1 MSEFG
6 LLGLPTDEL
15 ATFLL
20 GAHNDPF
27 RVLGAHRLADDL
39 VIRVFR
45 PDAKEVEIVLLSDD
59 GDQFYPMQRIQNNGF
74 FQGVLPQKKRDCNY
88 LLRITRW
95 DGAEQVVRDPYC
107 YGTSWERWIF
117 ISSLRETSSKST
129 KSLARIRARLGAM
142 PAFTL
147 RFGRRMRSASAWSAI
162 STAGMGAPIRCAG
175 CLAAAY
181 GSYFYP
187 ASKRVRITNSK
198 LERTRVRSC

>member
-15 ATFLL
+15 DTFLL
-20 GAHNDPF
+20 GAHIDPF

-95 DGAEQVVRDPYC
+95 DGADQVVRDPYC
-107 YGTSWERWIF
+107 YGTDHGGDG
-117 ISSLRETSSKST
+117 SSS
-129 KSLARIRARLGAM
+129 
-142 PAFTL
+142 F
-147 RFGRRMRSASAWSAI
+147 RRGKPPRN
-162 STAGMGAPIRCAG
+162 
-175 CLAAAY
+175 L
-181 GSYFYP
+181 
-187 ASKRVRITNSK
+187 
-198 LERTRVRSC
+198 

>member
-59 GDQFYPMQRIQNNGF
+59 GDQFLSDAANTEQRF
-74 FQGVLPQKKRDCNY
+74 LPRRTSPKK
-88 LLRITRW
+88 
-95 DGAEQVVRDPYC
+95 
-107 YGTSWERWIF
+107 
-117 ISSLRETSSKST
+117 
-129 KSLARIRARLGAM
+129 ARLQLS
-142 PAFTL
+142 PPDHT
-147 RFGRRMRSASAWSAI
+147 
-162 STAGMGAPIRCAG
+162 MGWG
-175 CLAAAY
+175 
-181 GSYFYP
+181 
-187 ASKRVRITNSK
+187 
-198 LERTRVRSC
+198 

>member
-20 GAHNDPF
+20 GAHDDPF

-74 FQGVLPQKKRDCNY
+74 FQGVFPKKSATA
-88 LLRITRW
+88 IIFSGSH
-95 DGAEQVVRDPYC
+95 DGMGLTKSCAIPTVTGP
-107 YGTSWERWIF
+107 SWGRWIF
-117 ISSLRETSSKST
+117 ISLLRKPPEIYEKFGAHPRT
-129 KSLARIRARLGAM
+129 LGAM
-142 PAFTL
+142 PGFTL
-147 RFGRRMRSASAWSAI
+147 RFGRRMRSASSVVGDFNGWDRRAS
-162 STAGMGAPIRCAG
+162 IRCAG
-175 CLAAAY
+175 
-181 GSYFYP
+181 
-187 ASKRVRITNSK
+187 
-198 LERTRVRSC
+198 